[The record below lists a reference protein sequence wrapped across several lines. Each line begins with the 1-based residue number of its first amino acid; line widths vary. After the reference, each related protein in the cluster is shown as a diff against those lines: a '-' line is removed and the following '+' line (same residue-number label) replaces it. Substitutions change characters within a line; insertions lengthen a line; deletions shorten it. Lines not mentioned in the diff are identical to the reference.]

1 MEMELSHTLDTTA
14 GCSFSSADP
23 IYSVTEQECVSAATQ
38 TVLITYVNV
47 STQTTEPLH
56 LKMLCDMEASS
67 QNCSTPVKSLE
78 PGFSH
83 LHFPN
88 PNLTSSYVL
97 CALFLLSILK
107 SLLCDA
113 FGNLQCT
120 APISTIRHAF
130 NGSMITVQTICN
142 NHHEYSCRS
151 QPVVNKFSLSH
162 VMLSAAILLAG
173 NTFHTISKIAEVSGI
188 KLFSKRTFY

>member
-1 MEMELSHTLDTTA
+1 MCFSCHSDRVDHIRRCFNPNYGALTFKNALRHGSIIPKLFNTSQIFRTWFF
-14 GCSFSSADP
+14 SFAFSKSKFN
-23 IYSVTEQECVSAATQ
+23 
-38 TVLITYVNV
+38 LILCAMCIIFV
-47 STQTTEPLH
+47 EH
-56 LKMLCDMEASS
+56 LKKLIVRCLC
-67 QNCSTPVKSLE
+67 
-78 PGFSH
+78 
-83 LHFPN
+83 
-88 PNLTSSYVL
+88 
-97 CALFLLSILK
+97 
-107 SLLCDA
+107 
-113 FGNLQCT
+113 NLQCT